1 LEENLF
7 GKKKKIK
14 KFLAEKNLELYFQ
27 FDYVLDDFIN
37 NQLKK
42 KLRDIGLSKI
52 EIHVDWYPGFE
63 CVGIQAIDE
72 SYIDIKLYPKEVN
85 ISCSIDEPDDYD
97 EFMYEE
103 DKDRDRIYKRI
114 QSYVLESKSKFDNE

>member
-1 LEENLF
+1 MF
-7 GKKKKIK
+7 GKKRKIMK
-14 KFLAEKNLELYFQ
+14 YLGEQNPESYSQ
-27 FDYVLDDFIN
+27 FDYVLDDFVN
-37 NQLKK
+37 KQLKK

-63 CVGIQAIDE
+63 CIGIQAFDE
-72 SYIDIKLYPKEVN
+72 SYIDIKFYPKELS

-97 EFMYEE
+97 EFIYEK
-103 DKDRDRIYKRI
+103 DKDRDWIYKII

>member
-1 LEENLF
+1 MF

-14 KFLAEKNLELYFQ
+14 RYLAEKKPELYSH

-37 NQLKK
+37 KQLMK
-42 KLRDIGLSKI
+42 KLRDIGLSRI

-72 SYIDIKLYPKEVN
+72 SYIDIKFYPNEIN
-85 ISCSIDEPDDYD
+85 ISCSIDEADDYA
-97 EFMYEE
+97 EFQYEE
-103 DKDRDRIYKRI
+103 AKDRNWIFKKI
-114 QSYVLESKSKFDNE
+114 KSYVIESKSKFDIE

>member
-1 LEENLF
+1 MF
-7 GKKKKIK
+7 GKKRKIK
-14 KFLAEKNLELYFQ
+14 RYLAEKTQELYSQ

-42 KLRDIGLSKI
+42 KLLDIGLSRI
-52 EIHVDWYPGFE
+52 EIHVDWYPGLK

-72 SYIDIKLYPKEVN
+72 SYIDIKFYPKEIN

-97 EFMYEE
+97 EFLYE
-103 DKDRDRIYKRI
+103 DHNDRNWIYKKI
-114 QSYVLESKSKFDNE
+114 QTYVLESRSRFDSE